1 MIVVTEL
8 GHKPTL
14 RNWGMRRGEKV
25 EVVRSPW
32 ADSLT
37 SSNAVVTRTVVD
49 SAAKKDVIG
58 GDEEMSGSDEKTAQV
73 EAYRMSSLY

>member
-25 EVVRSPW
+25 WSPW

-37 SSNAVVTRTVVD
+37 SSNTVVIRTVVD
-49 SAAKKDVIG
+49 SAAKKDVFRVG
-58 GDEEMSGSDEKTAQV
+58 
-73 EAYRMSSLY
+73 R